1 MNTYMVYLFCL
12 FRGLDFLSALTSG
25 NFALVPSFH
34 SAYLDCGTL
43 ACPTLRKTLA
53 LCGPGTGVT
62 SAVPKSPG
70 PGDTQ
75 LQLHKPLT

>member
-1 MNTYMVYLFCL
+1 MLNKSLLNEYIHGLSVCL

-34 SAYLDCGTL
+34 SAYLDFGTL
-43 ACPTLRKTLA
+43 ACLTLRKTHA

-62 SAVPKSPG
+62 SAIAKSPG
-70 PGDTQ
+70 PG
-75 LQLHKPLT
+75 